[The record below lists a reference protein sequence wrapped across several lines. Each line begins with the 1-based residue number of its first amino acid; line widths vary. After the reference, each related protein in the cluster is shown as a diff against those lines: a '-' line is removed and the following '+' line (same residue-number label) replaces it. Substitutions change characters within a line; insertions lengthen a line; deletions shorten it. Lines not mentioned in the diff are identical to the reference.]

1 MSRLLGRVHSTMSST
16 EVPEQLVDQVCV
28 CVCVYTC
35 VCLHVRIITNIFYVY
50 TKRSAQAN
58 THACTY

>member
-28 CVCVYTC
+28 CVCVC
-35 VCLHVRIITNIFYVY
+35 VFTREDNH
-50 TKRSAQAN
+50 
-58 THACTY
+58 